1 MISGVLSVFI
11 SVYKRLQTNI
21 TESKRLSYDS
31 GFFLPTPLHRQ
42 STTKGLALTLR
53 QAQRG
58 KNVYVKQLNYTVM
71 KSLRNS
77 VQLIGRLGKDPEVK
91 VFGEKKK
98 ASFSIATT
106 DSYKN
111 AKGEKVE
118 DTQWHNIVIWGSL
131 AGVAEKYLKKGQE
144 VCVEG
149 KLVHRNYET
158 TEGEKRY
165 VTEINVN
172 DLLMLG
178 GK

>member
-1 MISGVLSVFI
+1 
-11 SVYKRLQTNI
+11 
-21 TESKRLSYDS
+21 
-31 GFFLPTPLHRQ
+31 
-42 STTKGLALTLR
+42 
-53 QAQRG
+53 
-58 KNVYVKQLNYTVM
+58 M

-91 VFGEKKK
+91 TFNNSKK

-111 AKGEKVE
+111 QKGEKIE
-118 DTQWHNIVIWGSL
+118 DTQWHNIVIWGKL

-144 VCVEG
+144 VAIEG
-149 KLVHRNYET
+149 KLIHRQYET
-158 TEGEKRY
+158 NGEKRY

-178 GK
+178 GKK